1 MTPTRDGIAE
11 LDRAECLRRLAQAG
25 VGRVSTTVAA
35 LPTIFPVHYAML
47 DEDIVFRTA
56 AGTTLADAVQDAVIA
71 FEIDD
76 IDPWSTTG
84 WSIVVVGHAREITG
98 PDQIARAERLPLNR
112 WQHGGAP
119 ETVLRISTEVVN
131 GRTFGETRPPAW
143 AERRPDHRPSALW
156 LHGPA
161 AAQ

>member
-1 MTPTRDGIAE
+1 MTPLPDGMVE
-11 LDRAECLRRLAQAG
+11 LDRADCLHRLARQG

-35 LPTIFPVHYAML
+35 LPTIFPVHYALL
-47 DEDIVFRTA
+47 DDDIVFRTV
-56 AGTTLADAVQDAVIA
+56 AGTTLAAAVQDAVVA

-84 WSIVVVGHAREITG
+84 WSIVVVGHAREITR

-112 WQHGGAP
+112 WQHGGAA
-119 ETVLRISTEVVN
+119 ETVLRISTEVMT
-131 GRTFGETRPPAW
+131 GRSVGETC
-143 AERRPDHRPSALW
+143 ERRRAECGPDRGPSALRRK
-156 LHGPA
+156 GPA

>member
-1 MTPTRDGIAE
+1 MAE
-11 LDRAECLRRLAQAG
+11 MDRAECLRRLAQAG

-47 DEDIVFRTA
+47 DDDIVFRTG
-56 AGTTLADAVQDAVIA
+56 AGTTVADAVQDAVVA

-84 WSIVVVGHAREITG
+84 WSIVVVGHAREVTG

-112 WQHGGAP
+112 WQRGGAA
-119 ETVLRISTEVVN
+119 ETVLRISTDVVN
-131 GRTFGETRPPAW
+131 GRTFGRTPPRLW
-143 AERRPDHRPSALW
+143 SELRPDHRPSALW
-156 LHGPA
+156 LRGPA
-161 AAQ
+161 TAQ

>member
-1 MTPTRDGIAE
+1 VTLTRDGIVE

-25 VGRVSTTVAA
+25 VGRVSTSVAA

-47 DEDIVFRTA
+47 DDDIVFRTA

-98 PDQIARAERLPLNR
+98 ADQIARAERLPLNR
-112 WQHGGAP
+112 WQHGGAA
-119 ETVLRISTEVVN
+119 ETVLRISAEVVK
-131 GRTFGETRPPAW
+131 GRTFGERRLPLW
-143 AERRPDHRPSALW
+143 AERRPDHRPSALG
-156 LHGPA
+156 LHGPPA
-161 AAQ
+161 AH

>member
-47 DEDIVFRTA
+47 DDDIVFRTV
-56 AGTTLADAVQDAVIA
+56 AGTTLADAVQDAVVA

-84 WSIVVVGHAREITG
+84 WSIVVVGHAREITT

-112 WQHGGAP
+112 WQHGGAAGDRAP
-119 ETVLRISTEVVN
+119 DLLR
-131 GRTFGETRPPAW
+131 GRQRTDLRCCM
-143 AERRPDHRPSALW
+143 R
-156 LHGPA
+156 
-161 AAQ
+161 AAQG